1 MMPGRGFLIVIA
13 AVLIPTL
20 PASALRPTEGGMF
33 SFEPDDV
40 VEHWDEATGAIRVH
54 YSVDGPSQTR
64 MDDDDGD
71 GIPDFPQDIANT
83 AAIVLDF
90 YELDVGLWRPLTEDQ
105 MGLTELGGSYAL
117 DIYLVD
123 FAGTGDGA
131 FGIDTCESDPSRCS
145 GYLSIENDF
154 SGYGYPSLQM
164 AIDVLTSHELFHGI
178 QNAYSGDYPIWFA
191 EGTAVWGELRF
202 DPDSL
207 DFMWFADAYL
217 EDTGRSL
224 DRPPT
229 GPVPSFAYG
238 TCIWWDFM
246 STRLGVEV
254 IHELMESTVAPAVDP
269 VDTLDA
275 MEQVIVAGGETLQA
289 MWFDFATWNLATG
302 PRSGAMETYDYAGE
316 LDGILAEAEGSAIDD
331 DNRFYPLAATYYR
344 LDHGGGPIWFGAEE
358 PAEGLIFAL
367 HPVEGGADDGP
378 VEEALDVWTA
388 EAAESWALADGADLP
403 AGGYWMLGTYAARA
417 DQSVKVRICL
427 GDRADAEACAPA
439 AGDDDDAGDD
449 DADGD
454 DDDDGCQC
462 SAADGPRTGTIAV
475 ILLTLIAV
483 VTRRS
488 RGTPARY

>member
-1 MMPGRGFLIVIA
+1 MPRRALLIVLA

-20 PASALRPTEGGMF
+20 PASAVRPTEGGMF
-33 SFEPDDV
+33 SFEADDV
-40 VEHWDEATGAIRVH
+40 VEYWDEATGAIRVH

-90 YELDVGLWRPLTEDQ
+90 YALETGLWRPLTEDQ
-105 MGLTELGGSYAL
+105 MGLSELGGSYAL

-123 FAGTGDGA
+123 FAGSGDGA
-131 FGIDTCESDPSRCS
+131 FGIDKCESDPDRCS
-145 GYLSIENDF
+145 GFLSIENDF

-178 QNAYSGDYPIWFA
+178 QNAYFGDYSVWFA
-191 EGTAVWGELRF
+191 EGTAVWGELQY
-202 DPDSL
+202 DPDSR

-217 EDTGRSL
+217 EDTSRSL
-224 DRPPT
+224 DRPPA
-229 GPVPSFAYG
+229 GPVPAFAYG

-246 STRLGVEV
+246 TTRLGVDAM
-254 IHELMESTVAPAVDP
+254 HELMASTVAPSVAP
-269 VDTLDA
+269 VDVLQA
-275 MEQVIVAGGETLQA
+275 MEQLIDDGGESLDG

-302 PRSGAMETYDYAGE
+302 PRSGATESYGYADD

-344 LDHGGGPIWFGAEE
+344 LDHAGGPIWFGAEE
-358 PAEGLIFAL
+358 PAEGLRFAL
-367 HPVEGGADDGP
+367 HPVEGGGADGP
-378 VEEALDVWTA
+378 VEAAVDSWTA
-388 EAAESWALADGADLP
+388 PAAESWALADGADLP
-403 AGGYWMLGTYAARA
+403 AGGYWMLGTYPAIA
-417 DQSVKVRICL
+417 DESIKVRFCL
-427 GDRADAEACAPA
+427 GDRATAEACAPA
-439 AGDDDDAGDD
+439 AAGDDDDASDD
-449 DADGD
+449 DDGDD

-475 ILLTLIAV
+475 VLLTLLAV
-483 VTRRS
+483 AIRRS
-488 RGTPARY
+488 HRSLTR